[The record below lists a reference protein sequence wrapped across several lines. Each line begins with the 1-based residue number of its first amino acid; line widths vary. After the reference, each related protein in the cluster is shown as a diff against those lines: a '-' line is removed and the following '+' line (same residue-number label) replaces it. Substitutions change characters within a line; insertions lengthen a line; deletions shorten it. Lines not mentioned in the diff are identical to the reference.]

1 MEVLLTV
8 KEKRKG
14 TREGKGYQNLS
25 LGHSMSQMSVRHPNG
40 DVKQAAEYTGLEFKG
55 KIRTE
60 IIHLGSVNI

>member
-1 MEVLLTV
+1 MLLTV
-8 KEKRKG
+8 KEKCKG
-14 TREGKGYQNLS
+14 TREGKGYQKLS
-25 LGHSMSQMSVRHPNG
+25 FGHILSQMSVRHPNG

>member
-1 MEVLLTV
+1 MLLTV
-8 KEKRKG
+8 KEKCKG
-14 TREGKGYQNLS
+14 PMEGKGYQKLS
-25 LGHSMSQMSVRHPNG
+25 FGHISSQMSVRHPNG